1 MDLSKVLAIS
11 GKPGLF
17 HLVAQTTNG
26 LVIESFIDGKK
37 STAFSH
43 EKISTLEEISIYTE
57 DDDIAL
63 KDVFKSIYEKLEG
76 KAALSHKSPNND
88 LKEFFTEVL
97 PNYDKENVY
106 ISDIKK
112 VINWYNILLQKEML
126 DFTEEET
133 AEESSE
139 KTEEAIDTESSAK

>member
-1 MDLSKVLAIS
+1 MELSKILAIS

-26 LVIESFIDGKK
+26 LVVESFIDGKK

-63 KDVFKSIYEKLEG
+63 KDVFKSMFDKLEG
-76 KAALSHKSPNND
+76 KAAPSHKSPNND
-88 LKEFFTEVL
+88 LKAFFTEVL
-97 PNYDKENVY
+97 PSYDKENVY
-106 ISDIKK
+106 VSDIKK
-112 VINWYNILLQKEML
+112 VINWYNTLLEKEML

-133 AEESSE
+133 TEENPKKTDEAPTAEESE
-139 KTEEAIDTESSAK
+139 K